1 MSRLRPAESGADE
14 GVNYFEQAMFHPY
27 RCADGR
33 YLIIVVVQDEQG
45 KRLCGALGRPDLD
58 ADPRFA
64 TALARARE
72 SATLLGL
79 LGEVFARRSRDE
91 WLKRL
96 AAADVPS
103 APIIEPEEVFDELQL
118 GANGM
123 LVANVVPLAG
133 RTVMVSRPARLHAA
147 DPPPARPAPRV
158 GEHTEEVLQEF
169 GYGPAAIRALEA
181 AGVIRCLG
189 TAGGRQDTV
198 EIEPRRHER

>member
-45 KRLCGALGRPDLD
+45 KRLCG
-58 ADPRFA
+58 
-64 TALARARE
+64 ALARARE